1 MQIIKNE
8 ENDKIVIKLEGRLD
22 KLSSPTMEE
31 EIKPEVEKKK
41 DIVFDLKDLQYIS
54 SAGLRILLA
63 TEKKVKVLYDKNFEG
78 KKVIIHPLR
87 NTASISISFEDLMR
101 FTEHFGHTWQ
111 LGDVYKN
118 E

>member
-22 KLSSPTMEE
+22 KLSSPTLEE
-31 EIKPEVEKKK
+31 QIKPEVEKKK

-63 TEKKVKVLYDKNFEG
+63 TEKKVKENG
-78 KKVIIHPLR
+78 KTMNIINVNNDVMDILTVTGFIYIL
-87 NTASISISFEDLMR
+87 NIS
-101 FTEHFGHTWQ
+101 
-111 LGDVYKN
+111 K
-118 E
+118 

>member
-22 KLSSPTMEE
+22 KLSSPTLEE
-31 EIKPEVEKKK
+31 EIKQEVEKKK

-63 TEKKVKVLYDKNFEG
+63 TEKKVKENG
-78 KKVIIHPLR
+78 KTMNII
-87 NTASISISFEDLMR
+87 NVNN
-101 FTEHFGHTWQ
+101 
-111 LGDVYKN
+111 DVMDILTVTGFIYILNILK
-118 E
+118 

>member
-22 KLSSPTMEE
+22 KLSSPTLEL
-31 EIKPEVEKKK
+31 EIKQEIDKKK

-63 TEKKVKVLYDKNFEG
+63 TEKKVKENG
-78 KKVIIHPLR
+78 KTMNITNVNNDVMDILTVTGFIYIL
-87 NTASISISFEDLMR
+87 NIS
-101 FTEHFGHTWQ
+101 
-111 LGDVYKN
+111 K
-118 E
+118 

>member
-63 TEKKVKVLYDKNFEG
+63 TEKKVKENG
-78 KKVIIHPLR
+78 KTMNIINVNNDVMDILTVTGFIYIL
-87 NTASISISFEDLMR
+87 NIS
-101 FTEHFGHTWQ
+101 
-111 LGDVYKN
+111 K
-118 E
+118 

>member
-1 MQIIKNE
+1 MQIVKNE
-8 ENDKIVIKLEGRLD
+8 DNDKIVIKLEGRLD

-63 TEKKVKVLYDKNFEG
+63 TEKKVKENG
-78 KKVIIHPLR
+78 KTMNIINVNNDVMDILTVTGFIYIL
-87 NTASISISFEDLMR
+87 NIS
-101 FTEHFGHTWQ
+101 
-111 LGDVYKN
+111 K
-118 E
+118 

>member
-41 DIVFDLKDLQYIS
+41 NIVFDLKDLQYIS

-63 TEKKVKVLYDKNFEG
+63 TEKKVKENG
-78 KKVIIHPLR
+78 NTMNII
-87 NTASISISFEDLMR
+87 NVNN
-101 FTEHFGHTWQ
+101 
-111 LGDVYKN
+111 DVMDILTVTGFIYILDIEK
-118 E
+118 